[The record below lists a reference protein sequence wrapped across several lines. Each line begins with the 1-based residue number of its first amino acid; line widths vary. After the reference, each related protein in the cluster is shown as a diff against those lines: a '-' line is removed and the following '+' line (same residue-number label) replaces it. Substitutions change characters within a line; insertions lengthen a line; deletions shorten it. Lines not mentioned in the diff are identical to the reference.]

1 SAVIDCLR
9 TGGIPAATTLRNAER
24 QLSDALAALPDSSP
38 TTAALADT
46 IDRVTDSIGTL
57 THLLRPARPASADA
71 PAVHDGVHDAGR

>member
-1 SAVIDCLR
+1 
-9 TGGIPAATTLRNAER
+9 
-24 QLSDALAALPDSSP
+24 
-38 TTAALADT
+38 ADT

>member
-1 SAVIDCLR
+1 TLPN
-9 TGGIPAATTLRNAER
+9 PAPP
-24 QLSDALAALPDSSP
+24 LPAP
-38 TTAALADT
+38 PAPFPRVPPPPAALADT